1 MKKKILSLAVAAGL
15 SGVMA
20 GAAHAAMHINDK
32 GMGEALVYP
41 FYSAQG
47 GNDTYIHVTNTTDFT
62 KAVKVRFIEAENSA
76 EVLDF
81 NLYLSPHDVWAA
93 AITASPQGG
102 GIIRTVDTSCTVPD
116 LGQGNPS
123 GGNHGGTRTRL
134 DNGQVLREQYFSSNA
149 YRNTDDTNKSIART
163 AAGYVE
169 IIEMGQ
175 LDSTFGLGNAAL
187 HDGDG
192 IPNDRDGDAMNP
204 CADLVGAWANGG
216 TWRNQAGTDGT
227 ATAELLDWHGEG
239 EDGISPA
246 GGLWGYGVVLNVAQG
261 TAVGYDAIAIDDFNG
276 DLESETFRNL
286 HYAPGNNLPSLQQAQ
301 PIASIFDGANAT
313 DYLFDDGEKAVSA
326 LFMSNTISN
335 DYVTDPD
342 INAATDWVVTMP
354 TKRFFSVAPVSAP
367 FTRAWDGTKACE
379 AVGMEHWDRE
389 EAFTP
394 PEEEGFSPAPP
405 QVDLPGFALCTEV
418 SIVQFGDYSTLNG
431 SNRITYGFP
440 TNHVDGW
447 ARMSFEPLAS
457 GLSTGDREL
466 VGENL
471 DTEADV
477 AFIGLPVIGFAAISY
492 QNNAPVEGSSFG
504 QNYSAGV
511 THKSEQLIILGETD
525 TDNGVDE
532 GEGEGEGEGG
542 PF

>member
-41 FYSAQG
+41 FYSAEG
-47 GNDTYIHVTNTTDFT
+47 GNDTYIHVTNTTGFT

-102 GIIRTVDTSCTVPD
+102 GVIRTVDNSCTVPD

-123 GGNHGGTRTRL
+123 GGNHGGTKTEL
-134 DNGQVLREQYFSSNA
+134 GNGLVLREQFFSSNA
-149 YRNTDDTNKSIART
+149 YRNTSDTNKSITRT

-175 LDSTFGLGNAAL
+175 LDSTTGYGLAAL
-187 HDGDG
+187 HDEDG
-192 IPNDRDGDAMNP
+192 IPTDRAGNAMNP
-204 CADLVGAWANGG
+204 CADLVKAWANGG
-216 TWRNQAGTDGT
+216 TWRNEANSTGTGNS
-227 ATAELLDWHGEG
+227 ELLAWHGEG
-239 EDGISPA
+239 EDGASPA

-276 DLESETFRNL
+276 EGEEFRRL
-286 HYAPGNNLPSLQQAQ
+286 HFAPGNNLPSLQQAQ
-301 PIASIFDGANAT
+301 PIATIFDGATAT
-313 DYLFDDGEKAVSA
+313 DYLFDEGDEAVSA
-326 LFMSNTISN
+326 LFMSETISN

-354 TKRFFSVAPVSAP
+354 TKRFFSVAPVRDP

-379 AVGMEHWDRE
+379 SVGMEHWDRE

-394 PEEEGFSPAPP
+394 PQEEGFSPAPP
-405 QVDLPGFALCTEV
+405 QAEEEGFALCTEV

-431 SNRITYGFP
+431 SERITYGFP

-447 ARMSFEPLAS
+447 ARMSFEPGAS
-457 GLSTGDREL
+457 GLIAPGDREL
-466 VGENL
+466 VGAVLE
-471 DTEADV
+471 TEAPV
-477 AFIGLPVIGFAAISY
+477 TFVGLPVVGFAAISY

-511 THKSEQLIILGETD
+511 THKSEQLIVLGETD
-525 TDNGVDE
+525 TGGNDE
-532 GEGEGEGEGG
+532 GGDDEGG
-542 PF
+542 DITP